1 MEQEDAAMSQSQDM
15 TDSEEESKVNMG
27 EMYETSMRA
36 QLDQLPTINLIGDG
50 TLRQNRSPAKYESV
64 DDLIGKIEGI
74 ERTILIDKENDTL
87 LSIIEKIAL
96 IPDAKLVLVEP
107 IYIPCP
113 DQCEGAAANP
123 GKVSYATKPKVK
135 GVISLPDVFSKLLS
149 NQTV

>member
-1 MEQEDAAMSQSQDM
+1 M
-15 TDSEEESKVNMG
+15 
-27 EMYETSMRA
+27 
-36 QLDQLPTINLIGDG
+36 PTIDVIGDG
-50 TLRQNRSPAKYESV
+50 ILRQNRSPAKYESV

-113 DQCEGAAANP
+113 D
-123 GKVSYATKPKVK
+123 
-135 GVISLPDVFSKLLS
+135 
-149 NQTV
+149 